1 MTDPTCTGCGHL
13 HGATCPY
20 CGCTTPGAEPCEN
33 CDGRKCMG
41 CIFREYDHECQDDC
55 PMCCTTPGADDD
67 TAWRARALKAEEEA
81 AQWEKLWRDDI
92 ETAKQALA
100 ERDEALAELAQIR
113 GEQ

>member
-1 MTDPTCTGCGHL
+1 MTCLCGCPM

-20 CGCTTPGAEPCEN
+20 CG
-33 CDGRKCMG
+33 
-41 CIFREYDHECQDDC
+41 
-55 PMCCTTPGADDD
+55 CTTPGADDD

-81 AQWEKLWRDDI
+81 AQWQKLWRDDI